1 MVCQLLYI
9 LKSAVFALKNRNR
22 SVPPIVYKQLLEK
35 TLSWFTEVGRTH
47 GLERRPRDLKQAPR
61 EVYNSRKISC
71 GPGSRAAPMNSSAD
85 KIIVT
90 GDICESVDV
99 DRWKCG
105 GQGQMTW
112 WEFWSAVNQLL
123 LILTRI
129 EISFVCGTVLLWV
142 NITMKRE
149 LLGFPP
155 WRHPC
160 LTRAHFLRLR

>member
-9 LKSAVFALKNRNR
+9 LKSAVFALKNRNG
-22 SVPPIVYKQLLEK
+22 SVPPVVYKQLLEK

-47 GLERRPRDLKQAPR
+47 GLERRPRDLKQALR

-71 GPGSRAAPMNSSAD
+71 GPGSRAAPMNTSAD

-90 GDICESVDV
+90 RTVHV

-112 WEFWSAVNQLL
+112 WSAVNQLL

-129 EISFVCGTVLLWV
+129 GTSFVCGTVLLWV
-142 NITMKRE
+142 NFTMKRE

>member
-1 MVCQLLYI
+1 MFFQLLYI
-9 LKSAVFALKNRNR
+9 LKSAVFALKNRNG

-71 GPGSRAAPMNSSAD
+71 GPGSRAASMNTSAD

-90 GDICESVDV
+90 RTVHV

-105 GQGQMTW
+105 GRDDLLSINFYTNRDKFRVRVSEFHYETW
-112 WEFWSAVNQLL
+112 ALGISTVAAPMSDSSTLSEASLKKFIWNNIYLYLL
-123 LILTRI
+123 
-129 EISFVCGTVLLWV
+129 
-142 NITMKRE
+142 
-149 LLGFPP
+149 
-155 WRHPC
+155 
-160 LTRAHFLRLR
+160 